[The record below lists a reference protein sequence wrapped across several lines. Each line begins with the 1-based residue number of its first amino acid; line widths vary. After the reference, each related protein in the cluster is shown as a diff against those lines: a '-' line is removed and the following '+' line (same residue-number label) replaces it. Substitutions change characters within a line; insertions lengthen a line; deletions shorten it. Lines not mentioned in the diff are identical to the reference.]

1 MFIALTVKIRFLL
14 INIYAKLIILFLKKT
29 FIYCFVSK
37 CLDLKQNF
45 DWELSIN
52 IINTRIWIR
61 YLENCM
67 NGFQLSHDYD
77 IKKNMKDDL
86 YQYKRSIANIYT
98 CK

>member
-52 IINTRIWIR
+52 IINYSLKT
-61 YLENCM
+61 LLTQE
-67 NGFQLSHDYD
+67 FE
-77 IKKNMKDDL
+77 
-86 YQYKRSIANIYT
+86 
-98 CK
+98 